1 MIQWP
6 LAHEPGNIVLF
17 AHQDEDACNDGEDG
31 HKDAK
36 VAEADVKGSDDADD
50 EKINGQ
56 EEAAD
61 VALEGDDFHGVYGC
75 VELNLNILSASG

>member
-6 LAHEPGNIVLF
+6 LVHEPGNITLL
-17 AHQDEDACNDGEDG
+17 AHQDEDACDDGEDVYEDAQIAET
-31 HKDAK
+31 DAK
-36 VAEADVKGSDDADD
+36 GTSDAND

-61 VALEGDDFHGVYGC
+61 VALEADDFHWVYGC
-75 VELNLNILSASG
+75 VELSLNILSASG